1 MGFWDFLVNR
11 RFLLL
16 QGENLKPRAID
27 DCKSSGLTNSYSQ
40 VNKLQLQDL
49 DVHISLLGFI
59 TSCVDGD
66 VAMPFMDGST
76 KRGTLS
82 SDFTDF
88 TWSAKRLDLEKAY
101 RQVPV
106 SANSL
111 KYSVILVH
119 NPSGEPCYF
128 VSQSLPF
135 GACSSVY
142 AFNRLTR
149 CDSCC
154 KSFSKLTSHVSTMIF
169 RLWNRLG
176 PALCLDKL

>member
-1 MGFWDFLVNR
+1 M
-11 RFLLL
+11 
-16 QGENLKPRAID
+16 
-27 DCKSSGLTNSYSQ
+27 
-40 VNKLQLQDL
+40 QLQDL

-111 KYSVILVH
+111 KYRVILVH

-142 AFNRLTR
+142 AFNRLSAALRFLLQKLFKANLTCFYDDFPFVEPTR
-149 CDSCC
+149 S
-154 KSFSKLTSHVSTMIF
+154 SAL
-169 RLWNRLG
+169 LG
-176 PALCLDKL
+176 QIVARF